1 MGTKAKKIW
10 KTAVCGIGLAA
21 LAAAGVFLGIRLERD
36 RQETIRMQE
45 EHVSAIA
52 VVNMDNGVDVGD
64 RQVNYAAQLLSFPNG
79 NFTVTGLTD
88 AKTGIGNGRY
98 AAYIVIPETFSESVT
113 SVENDPA
120 KVTLSYQYNAKL
132 GEEAKLQAVSDVNAF
147 MALFNSN
154 IAYMYMDAIMAEFH
168 RVQDD
173 SGTIL
178 ENDDMELE
186 LVAGIDAEGLIASAE
201 PVEEPAPL
209 EDIEP
214 VELAG
219 YFSQNGTY
227 LDGMLSNYSAA
238 VQKGK
243 DEYDAIKEESAG
255 VEASAENFFSLYDAS
270 LRETEEEQARSL
282 EEGRDK
288 LTEAVGLY
296 NQSVD
301 NHEEEMRA
309 MAESLLTLQL
319 EADREAA
326 NAQLKEIV
334 EEVKA
339 DLSGN
344 DPGGDVSGSDP
355 PEGGGKEESSGA
367 ESSESGKEAGGE
379 TGKTEGGGSPGGSG
393 AGESPEDAEKQY
405 EITLSAFGD
414 EEAINRVVGETLE
427 LFHTEAE
434 SEKID
439 AVVRAYFVDALSEEG
454 RQQRERLSEE
464 MEAVLGSMEV
474 YEGHLAEFDPMEYIE
489 EAGLESY
496 LGDIDGNA
504 GEMLEAVEQNNAD
517 YMLYSTELYTDTT
530 EHTERVRAALDE
542 ANAQTIRNVVD
553 CMNDLALSRE
563 ETNSRNVDMLKGFTE
578 SLAYTRVGSQANVEV
593 YDMIINPVVPRISGE
608 AAPEEAEEGAPQQRS
623 PARAWPAAL
632 LGAAILLCLAG
643 ITGSMRHQYRRQKE
657 ADEEAV

>member
-201 PVEEPAPL
+201 PVEDPAPL

-309 MAESLLTLQL
+309 MAEALLTLQL

-355 PEGGGKEESSGA
+355 SEGGGKEESSGA

-608 AAPEEAEEGAPQQRS
+608 AAPEEEEVPQQRAS
-623 PARAWPAAL
+623 VRAWPAAL